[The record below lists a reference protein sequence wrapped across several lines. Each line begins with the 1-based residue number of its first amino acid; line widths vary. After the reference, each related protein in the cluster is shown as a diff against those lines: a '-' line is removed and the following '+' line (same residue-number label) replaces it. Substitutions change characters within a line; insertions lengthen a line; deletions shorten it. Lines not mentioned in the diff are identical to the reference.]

1 MSIHIRM
8 YIHTHTNIHAYIQI
22 LCLYISMCVC
32 VCTHARVHMYPHK
45 HLTTLQACADK
56 LAAKKDWPSLYNPEA
71 LRNTSVPTA
80 AAMYYDDI
88 YVDRLLSEQ
97 TAALVG
103 SAPGATPIKVWVTN
117 EYQHTGIRDDG

>member
-1 MSIHIRM
+1 
-8 YIHTHTNIHAYIQI
+8 
-22 LCLYISMCVC
+22 MCVC
-32 VCTHARVHMYPHK
+32 VCVCVHARVHMYPHK

-117 EYQHTGIRDDG
+117 EYQHSVIRDDGFVILDRLLGMLDGTLPVPS

>member
-1 MSIHIRM
+1 
-8 YIHTHTNIHAYIQI
+8 
-22 LCLYISMCVC
+22 
-32 VCTHARVHMYPHK
+32 MYPHK

-117 EYQHTGIRDDG
+117 EYQHTGIRDDGYIKISVFIHTHTHTHTNTHTHTHTHTHT